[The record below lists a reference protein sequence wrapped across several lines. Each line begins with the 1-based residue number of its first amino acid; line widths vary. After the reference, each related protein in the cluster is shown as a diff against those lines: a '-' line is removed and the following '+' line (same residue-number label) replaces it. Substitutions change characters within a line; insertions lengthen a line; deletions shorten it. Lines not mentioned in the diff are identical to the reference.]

1 MPPVTRTG
9 LFLNVH
15 FRPIAAGIP
24 SCPRHHE
31 RGFPHSGHAMSLFLT
46 AIGLMMIFEGIPYF
60 CFPNQVKALAQ
71 KIPEL
76 DNGILRG
83 LGIVIIILG
92 LVVVYFG
99 RLMYSNE

>member
-1 MPPVTRTG
+1 
-9 LFLNVH
+9 
-15 FRPIAAGIP
+15 
-24 SCPRHHE
+24 
-31 RGFPHSGHAMSLFLT
+31 MSLFLT